1 MKRIAVLSVHSCPL
15 AALGGKETG
24 GMNVYVRELSRQMG
38 RMGIEVDVFTRSQNP
53 HISPIVPLGQN
64 ARVIHIKAG
73 PEEPVAKHRLLQY
86 MPEFT
91 SGVVRFAREN
101 GAAYGLVHSHYWLS
115 GWVGGRLKKLWAVPL
130 VHMFHTLGILKNTAG
145 EGGREREPSKR
156 LRVEREIGESADCIV
171 APSPW
176 EKKQMVLLN
185 RTPSARVKVI
195 PCGVDLSLFRPIP
208 SSRAM
213 KVLGLTRRNFILFVG
228 RIDAI
233 KGIDVLIRAVHRLS
247 CRPEGEKGDLGLIIV
262 GGELDADPRRESRE
276 MQRLRGL
283 VQDLKLQDRVAF
295 WGSQRQD
302 LLPYFYSA
310 AQALVLPSRY
320 ESFGMVALEAMACGT
335 PVIASRVGGLKYTIE
350 DGRTGVLVPE
360 GNSTLLADRV
370 CQVVEGPGVRKRLV
384 HAALAEVRQ
393 FSWPEIAQKVLS
405 VYRSL
410 SSGLGLGKLQGT
422 GRREGW
428 TPEESQS
435 FRSSPSRGFS
445 SSPHEFA
452 CCWPVRG
459 SRPGPKAAPQSS

>member
-38 RMGIEVDVFTRSQNP
+38 RLGIGVDVFTRSQNP
-53 HISPIVPLGQN
+53 HISSIAPLGQN

-73 PEEPVAKHRLLQY
+73 PEEPVAKHRLLQF

-91 SGVVRFAREN
+91 SGVVRFARES
-101 GAAYGLVHSHYWLS
+101 GAAYDLVHSHYWLS
-115 GWVGGRLKKLWAVPL
+115 GWVGGRLKRLWSVPL
-130 VHMFHTLGILKNTAG
+130 VHMFHTLGVLKNTAG
-145 EGGREREPSKR
+145 EGGKEIEPSKR
-156 LRVEREIGESADCIV
+156 LRVEKEIGEYADCIV

-185 RTPSARVKVI
+185 GTPPARVKVI

-213 KVLGLTRRNFILFVG
+213 KFLGLTRRNFILFVG

-247 CRPEGEKGDLGLIIV
+247 CRPKGEKGELGLIIV
-262 GGELDADPRRESRE
+262 GGELDVDPRRESRE
-276 MQRLRGL
+276 MQRLRML

-320 ESFGMVALEAMACGT
+320 ESFGMVTLEAMACGT

-350 DGRTGVLVPE
+350 DGRTGLLVPE
-360 GNSTLLADRV
+360 GNPALLAEGICR
-370 CQVVEGPGVRKRLV
+370 VVERPGVRKKLV
-384 HAALAEVRQ
+384 QAALAEVRQ
-393 FSWPEIAQKVLS
+393 FSWPEIARKVLS

-410 SSGLGLGKLQGT
+410 PAGFGEGKPQGV

-428 TPEESQS
+428 LPEENQG
-435 FRSSPSRGFS
+435 FRSSPSGEFS
-445 SSPHEFA
+445 SSPREFS
-452 CCWPVRG
+452 CCWPAPAC
-459 SRPGPKAAPQSS
+459 RPGPGAGPGNR